1 MGAKLLGPGS
11 GRDNLGNFIFVAAIG
26 ALLVLAGLAIFR
38 SARRGLRDDL
48 ASLDWPH
55 VEGQIVKAGN
65 IPSYGVNIRTYY
77 VNYEYAV
84 AGVKHKGSEML
95 GAGHEE
101 ADPLVLKFPVGA
113 KAKIYYNPDAP
124 SIARLRP
131 GFTRRS
137 NALAWGFMLG
147 FVCLGLLLIGL
158 GFLASRAP

>member
-1 MGAKLLGPGS
+1 LGS
-11 GRDNLGNFIFVAAIG
+11 FIFVPGIG

-48 ASLDWPH
+48 ASRDWPH

-65 IPSYGVNIRTYY
+65 IPSYGVNIRSYY
-77 VNYEYAV
+77 VNYEYEV
-84 AGVKHKGSEML
+84 AGVKHKGSEVL
-95 GAGHEE
+95 GAGNEE
-101 ADPLVLKFPVGA
+101 ADPLVLKFPAGA
-113 KAKIYYNPDAP
+113 KAQIYYNPDTP

-137 NALAWGFMLG
+137 NTMAWGYMLG

-158 GFLASRAP
+158 AFLPS